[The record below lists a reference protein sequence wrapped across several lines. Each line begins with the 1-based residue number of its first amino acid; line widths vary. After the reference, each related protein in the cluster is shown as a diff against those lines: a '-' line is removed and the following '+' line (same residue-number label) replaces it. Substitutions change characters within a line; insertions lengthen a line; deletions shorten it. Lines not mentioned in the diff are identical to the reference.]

1 MKATLQKNELLLH
14 RKHLK
19 ILGLQKK
26 MAKEAEV
33 TLTVYEKFVVTG
45 PGFSETLECKAIKW
59 GTARVPYKLWAHL
72 VENLVP
78 ATKLRRSPSLSG
90 TGNFTTGR

>member
-26 MAKEAEV
+26 MAKKAEV
-33 TLTVYEKFVVTG
+33 TLTVCE
-45 PGFSETLECKAIKW
+45 
-59 GTARVPYKLWAHL
+59 
-72 VENLVP
+72 
-78 ATKLRRSPSLSG
+78 
-90 TGNFTTGR
+90 